1 MQNGLSKFV
10 KMGYTNTKLEWSKC
24 GYYSFSYSLK
34 MENGKMTQAQKITRG
49 TIIIFILS
57 ILLLVC
63 LCVTTT
69 LAYFAGKQTTNTT
82 LILGGPVRVTMLN
95 GKYDETIG
103 QGNLKMD
110 ITADKTTLLPGM
122 GIDMQA
128 IAKVTSSD
136 INSTDALL
144 RAILDIEVTGVNAQY
159 ANEIVNQIQTE
170 MIKCLYTRVDSEYEQ
185 SHDGWVAFESPKYGI
200 CYYYCDEKMGV
211 IEETGEQFIEVKS
224 IPTSSIGSKVTFING
239 IFQFP
244 YRFYTNNFSD
254 VNITF
259 NLRFQAIQSQL
270 VDENGE
276 RIPNTIYNVQEI
288 LDNQVDW
295 DYHNN

>member
-1 MQNGLSKFV
+1 
-10 KMGYTNTKLEWSKC
+10 
-24 GYYSFSYSLK
+24 

-49 TIIIFILS
+49 TIIIFVLS

-69 LAYFAGKQTTNTT
+69 LAYFAGKQTNNTT
-82 LILGGPVRVTMLN
+82 LVLGGPVRVTMLN
-95 GKYDETIG
+95 GKYDETVG
-103 QGNLKMD
+103 QGNLVMD
-110 ITADKTTLLPGM
+110 IRSDRTTLLPGM

-136 INSTDALL
+136 INSTPALL
-144 RAILDIEVTGVNAQY
+144 RAILDIDVTGVNSQY
-159 ANEIVNQIQTE
+159 ADEIKYQIQTE
-170 MIKCLYTRVDSEYEQ
+170 MTKCLYTRVDSTFDQ

-200 CYYYCDEKMGV
+200 CYYYCNEELGVDDNGEK
-211 IEETGEQFIEVKS
+211 FIEVKS
-224 IPTSSIGSKVTFING
+224 IPTSSIGTKIAFING

-244 YRFYTNNFSD
+244 YRFYTNKLSD

-259 NLRFQAIQSQL
+259 TLRFQAIQNQL

-276 RIPNTIYNVQEI
+276 RIPNTIYNVQEV
-288 LDNQVDW
+288 LDNYVDW
-295 DYHNN
+295 ETHNN

>member
-1 MQNGLSKFV
+1 MVTPWFMKTLVKNGK
-10 KMGYTNTKLEWSKC
+10 W
-24 GYYSFSYSLK
+24 
-34 MENGKMTQAQKITRG
+34 KMTQAQRITRG

-69 LAYFAGKQTTNTT
+69 LAYFAGKQTNNTT

-103 QGNLKMD
+103 QGNLVMD
-110 ITADKTTLLPGM
+110 ITSDRTVLLPGM

-136 INSTDALL
+136 INSTPALL
-144 RAILDIEVTGVNAQY
+144 RAILDIDVTGVNAQY
-159 ANEIVNQIQTE
+159 ADEIRYQIQTE
-170 MIKCLYTRVDSEYEQ
+170 MNKCLYTRVDSSYEQ
-185 SHDGWVAFESPKYGI
+185 SHDGWVAFTSPKYGV
-200 CYYYCDEKMGV
+200 CYYYCDEQMGV
-211 IEETGEQFIEVKS
+211 DENTGEQFIEVKS
-224 IPTSSIGSKVTFING
+224 IPTSAIGSKVTFING

-244 YRFYTNNFSD
+244 YRFYTNKLSD

-259 NLRFQAIQSQL
+259 TLRFQAIQDQL
-270 VDENGE
+270 VDENGD
-276 RIPNTIYNVQEI
+276 RIPNTIYNVQEV
-288 LDNQVDW
+288 LDNYVDW
-295 DYHNN
+295 EYHNN